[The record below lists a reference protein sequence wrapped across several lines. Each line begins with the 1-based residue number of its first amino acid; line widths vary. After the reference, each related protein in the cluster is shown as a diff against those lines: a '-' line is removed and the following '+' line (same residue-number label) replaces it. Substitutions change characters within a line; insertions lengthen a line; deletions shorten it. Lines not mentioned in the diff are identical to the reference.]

1 MWVVFKNVSLNTEM
15 DQNPLAQ
22 TVSLIQVSYVSTN
35 MLLMMSL
42 CINKIVKQLI
52 FQLMM
57 INNVLLLGF

>member
-35 MLLMMSL
+35 MLHTL
-42 CINKIVKQLI
+42 NDVA
-52 FQLMM
+52 
-57 INNVLLLGF
+57 VY